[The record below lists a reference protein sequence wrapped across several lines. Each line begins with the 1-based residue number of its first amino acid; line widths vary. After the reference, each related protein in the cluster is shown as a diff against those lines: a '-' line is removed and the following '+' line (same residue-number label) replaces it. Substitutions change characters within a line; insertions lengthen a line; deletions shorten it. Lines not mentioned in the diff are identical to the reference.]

1 LKQKSVKP
9 AFQAYKDPEENG
21 STNPPRVTNRL
32 PPQSRVLKETKH
44 PPVPS
49 NPLSNEVYYHPNFG
63 YTTVSMDLPRGTIL
77 GYDHR
82 LVYPEGRGAVFQPP
96 ELEELTFE
104 ELRANLPKYQPQPER
119 HDDSLEF
126 TCVAR
131 SLKVQQDEVETE
143 TRQITVAD
151 QQVICENP
159 AVATKEDKQEER
171 EYTITRFLNFE
182 DITTG
187 QVSKQISVEAAHQQG
202 IASSHADIRH
212 NISSQCKASVL
223 EKDVS
228 KDMADSLSGLNE
240 SYSSLAIKHPNNS
253 RLSVSRLSESSMI
266 KKPSNSAAPALTNQ
280 MPEREVPLSSQR
292 SQKEAPS
299 PGNSPT
305 MTINTRYAMEAVQ
318 NMFDCSLSFARPV
331 ALSDDQRVFEEQ
343 FKLPEKQATPNQV
356 PFTVFQDPEQD
367 DDNAQRV
374 TNDERV
380 SSARLENKTLHHIEA
395 NPPVHVLQGQ
405 ENQQEETRTSIRGIE
420 NSGQWLSST
429 PAVRDQT
436 DINWPVSRIWDQM
449 ESQMTHTFK
458 KSAMSVPQ
466 LSPVEERSKESYSSS
481 SSSSA
486 NKSGRCID
494 PFEPQFH
501 ESMLKLVPKH
511 FWDNKKYR
519 ECNDC
524 ESQLCLKKLEKTC
537 MTLGEFTLRF
547 EKKIGSGNYA
557 TVYLATVVESH
568 TLTDS
573 EGIKKAV
580 KVSR

>member
-1 LKQKSVKP
+1 V
-9 AFQAYKDPEENG
+9 N
-21 STNPPRVTNRL
+21 
-32 PPQSRVLKETKH
+32 
-44 PPVPS
+44 
-49 NPLSNEVYYHPNFG
+49 
-63 YTTVSMDLPRGTIL
+63 
-77 GYDHR
+77 
-82 LVYPEGRGAVFQPP
+82 
-96 ELEELTFE
+96 
-104 ELRANLPKYQPQPER
+104 
-119 HDDSLEF
+119 
-126 TCVAR
+126 
-131 SLKVQQDEVETE
+131 
-143 TRQITVAD
+143 
-151 QQVICENP
+151 
-159 AVATKEDKQEER
+159 AT
-171 EYTITRFLNFE
+171 
-182 DITTG
+182 
-187 QVSKQISVEAAHQQG
+187 
-202 IASSHADIRH
+202 
-212 NISSQCKASVL
+212 
-223 EKDVS
+223 
-228 KDMADSLSGLNE
+228 
-240 SYSSLAIKHPNNS
+240 
-253 RLSVSRLSESSMI
+253 
-266 KKPSNSAAPALTNQ
+266 
-280 MPEREVPLSSQR
+280 
-292 SQKEAPS
+292 
-299 PGNSPT
+299 
-305 MTINTRYAMEAVQ
+305 
-318 NMFDCSLSFARPV
+318 
-331 ALSDDQRVFEEQ
+331 
-343 FKLPEKQATPNQV
+343 
-356 PFTVFQDPEQD
+356 
-367 DDNAQRV
+367 
-374 TNDERV
+374 
-380 SSARLENKTLHHIEA
+380 RLENKTLHHIEA